1 MPRISDHTVNE
12 VRDAASLPEL
22 VRDRIQLVRR
32 GGRWWGPCPFHDET
46 APSFCLLPD
55 ESRYYCFGC
64 HESGDALDW
73 AQEIEGASD
82 FGEAIELLAER
93 FGIEVKYAESSP
105 REEAQRE
112 AVRQRGELLDR
123 AASYYVEYFWKAE
136 EAAQAREYLL
146 GRGFEEEL
154 LRRFRIGYAPSSG
167 TALIQRASKGG
178 FGQQDLKD
186 AGLASAR
193 GGQLRDFFFSR
204 IMFPIADA
212 RGRVQGFG
220 ARTLDPNQRAKYV
233 NSPEGPQFR
242 KRHLLYGLELARSS
256 ASRQGW
262 VVVAEGYTDVM
273 GMAAAGVDAAVACMG
288 TALTTEQLR
297 TLRRSVGEVRV
308 CFDGDQAGE
317 QAAWRTAEAARGVPL
332 ALSAV
337 QLSEGV
343 DPGQLG
349 GTEDGRA
356 QLKQAIDNAEP
367 LVTCLIRA
375 RAARAGAS
383 ARERDRALGEIT
395 DLLRGLP
402 DSVERDEAVRVATSE
417 LGLSRSL
424 EERLRGAL
432 GSAAPGGETSAPNR
446 VIELSPRG
454 ALERRVLSLGL
465 AASAE
470 IRSAHLDTLSPEVFD
485 EPEHRQVFVLVTSGT
500 GVDQWPAEVA
510 GLGTALRAEADH
522 EPNNEE
528 VQEAVYRLQLD
539 ELQRRISTARSEGDE
554 TGLLEALQLQS
565 GLRARLRGDE

>member
-1 MPRISDHTVNE
+1 MPRISDETVRK
-12 VRDAASLPEL
+12 VRDAASLTEL
-22 VRDRIQLVRR
+22 VRDRVALMRR

-73 AQEIEGASD
+73 VQRIEGAGD
-82 FGEAIELLAER
+82 FAEAVEVLADR
-93 FGIEVKYAESSP
+93 FGIEVAYAESSP
-105 REEAQRE
+105 QEEAQRE
-112 AVRQRGELLDR
+112 AARRRGELLDR
-123 AASYYVEYFWKAE
+123 AASYYAEYLWKAA
-136 EAAQAREYLL
+136 EAAEAREYLL
-146 GRGFEEEL
+146 GRGFDEEL
-154 LRRFRIGYAPSSG
+154 IRRFRVGYAPSSG
-167 TALIQRASKGG
+167 TGLLERASARG
-178 FGQQDLKD
+178 FRPQELRD

-193 GGQLRDFFFSR
+193 GGQPRDFFFAR
-204 IMFPIADA
+204 ITFPISDA

-233 NSPEGPQFR
+233 NSPEGPHFR
-242 KRHLLYGLELARSS
+242 KRHLLYGMDLARSS
-256 ASRQGW
+256 AARQGW

-273 GMAAAGVDAAVACMG
+273 GMAAAGIEAAVACMG

-297 TLRRSVGEVRV
+297 TLRRTVGEVRV

-332 ALSAV
+332 MLSAIA
-337 QLSEGV
+337 LPEGA
-343 DPGQLG
+343 DPGDLG
-349 GTEDGRA
+349 ATEAGRTELRRA
-356 QLKQAIDNAEP
+356 VDSAEP

-375 RAARAGAS
+375 RAARAGGS

-402 DSVERDEAVRVATSE
+402 DSVERDEAVRVATSQ

-432 GSAAPGGETSAPNR
+432 GTADGASARATR
-446 VIELSPRG
+446 VAELSPRS

-465 AASAE
+465 SARPE
-470 IRSAHLDTLSPEVFD
+470 VRGAHLETLSTEVFD
-485 EPEHRQVFVLVTSGT
+485 EPLHRKAFVLMTSGAD
-500 GVDQWPAEVA
+500 VQEWPSEVV

-522 EPNNEE
+522 EATAEE

-539 ELQRRISTARSEGDE
+539 ELQRRISRARSEGDE
-554 TGLLEALQLQS
+554 AGLLEALHLQS
-565 GLRARLRGDE
+565 ELRERLRGDE

>member
-1 MPRISDHTVNE
+1 MPRISDQTVRE

-22 VRDRIQLVRR
+22 VGDRIQLARR

-73 AQEIEGASD
+73 VQQIEGAGD
-82 FGEAIELLAER
+82 FAEAVEVLAER

-105 REEAQRE
+105 QQEAQRE
-112 AVRQRGELLDR
+112 AARRRGELLDR
-123 AASYYVEYFWKAE
+123 AASYYAEYLWKAG
-136 EAAQAREYLL
+136 EAQPARDYLL
-146 GRGFEEEL
+146 GRGFDEEL

-167 TALIQRASKGG
+167 TALLDRASEGG
-178 FGQQDLKD
+178 FHAQEMRD
-186 AGLASAR
+186 AGLASVR
-193 GGQLRDFFFSR
+193 GGQLRDFFSSR
-204 IMFPIADA
+204 ITFPISDA

-233 NSPEGPQFR
+233 NSPEGPHFR
-242 KRHLLYGLELARSS
+242 KRHLLYGLDLARSS
-256 ASRQGW
+256 AARQGW

-273 GMAAAGVDAAVACMG
+273 GMVAAGVEAAVACMG
-288 TALTTEQLR
+288 TALTTEQIR
-297 TLRRSVGEVRV
+297 ALRRSVGEVRV

-317 QAAWRTAEAARGVPL
+317 QAAWRTAEAARGVPV

-337 QLSEGV
+337 QLPEGA
-343 DPGQLG
+343 DPGDLG
-349 GTEDGRA
+349 ATESGRR
-356 QLKQAIDNAEP
+356 QLKRAVETAEP

-395 DLLRGLP
+395 DLLRDLP

-432 GSAAPGGETSAPNR
+432 GEDGGREAARPARGP
-446 VIELSPRG
+446 ELSPRV
-454 ALERRVLSLGL
+454 ALERQVLSLGI

-470 IRSAHLDTLSPEVFD
+470 ARANHLDTLSTEVFD
-485 EPEHRQVFVLVTSGT
+485 EPLHRKLFVLVTSGAP
-500 GVDQWPAEVA
+500 VDDWPAEVA
-510 GLGTALRAEADH
+510 GLATALRAQADH
-522 EPNNEE
+522 EPSDPEL
-528 VQEAVYRLQLD
+528 QEAVFRLQLD
-539 ELQRRISTARSEGDE
+539 ELQRRISAARSEGDE
-554 TGLLEALQLQS
+554 PGLLEALQLQS
-565 GLRARLRGDE
+565 ELRGRLRGDR